1 MLIKNK
7 KLYLIL
13 AGTWGAFSLLLII
26 FVHMLN
32 MYPGTSSVSEEN
44 GEWTVEQ
51 GMINSEVITF
61 VPDEQDAQVTVQLAE
76 QRFDQLEQAAGFTSL
91 LLIFTT
97 GLSLYVSRMEIQT
110 SVHKIAVTGTFL
122 LSAAVLTVSVLRY
135 TEARQAAEISFNA
148 LKNFM

>member
-13 AGTWGAFSLLLII
+13 AGMWGALSLLLII

-32 MYPGTSSVSEEN
+32 IYPGTSSVSEEN

-61 VPDEQDAQVTVQLAE
+61 MSDAQDAEVTVRLAE
-76 QRFDQLEQAAGFTSL
+76 QRFDQLEQTAGFTSL

-97 GLSLYVSRMEIQT
+97 GLSLYVSRMDIQT
-110 SVHKIAVTGTFL
+110 SVHKIAVSGTFL
-122 LSAAVLTVSVLRY
+122 LSAAVLTASILRY
-135 TEARQAAEISFNA
+135 TEARQAAEVSFNA